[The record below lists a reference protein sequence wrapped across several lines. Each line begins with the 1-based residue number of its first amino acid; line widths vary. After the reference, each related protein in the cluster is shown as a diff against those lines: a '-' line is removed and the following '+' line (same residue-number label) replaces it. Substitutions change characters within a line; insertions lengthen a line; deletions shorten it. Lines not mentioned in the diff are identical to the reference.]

1 MRKYILSTSILSA
14 VFGGWSV
21 LQQTR
26 RGPVD
31 WRVILLWVSWGIT
44 VALAIGTVSAN
55 SKRQLDD

>member
-1 MRKYILSTSILSA
+1 MRKYILSTSVLSA
-14 VFGGWSV
+14 LFGGWSV

-31 WRVILLWVSWGIT
+31 WRIILLWISWGLA

-55 SKRQLDD
+55 SKPQLDD

>member
-1 MRKYILSTSILSA
+1 MRKYILSTSVLSA
-14 VFGGWSV
+14 LIGGWSV

-31 WRVILLWVSWGIT
+31 WRIILLWVSWGLA

-55 SKRQLDD
+55 SKPQLDD

>member
-1 MRKYILSTSILSA
+1 MRKYILSTSVLSA
-14 VFGGWSV
+14 LFGGWSV

-31 WRVILLWVSWGIT
+31 WRIILLWVSWGLA

-55 SKRQLDD
+55 SKPQLDD